1 MADVSVGEGVEKFP
15 TVPANPLPYYWR
27 RLSAVRHLETGS
39 PVLRAAGGPVTTH
52 RARAALGYAAGRA
65 HLFATGRAG
74 PAKPY

>member
-15 TVPANPLPYYWR
+15 TVPANPLPYWR
-27 RLSAVRHLETGS
+27 RLSAVRHLKTGCRYYG
-39 PVLRAAGGPVTTH
+39 LRGAGHTH